1 MGVVFATGN
10 ETVFGN
16 LARTLS
22 KNKNKETTFDI
33 GIKNVS
39 KILLIMTAVIA
50 PLVFLINVLTKG
62 DWLNALIFAIATA
75 VGLTLEMRPVIV
87 TSNLVKGSV
96 EMAKHETIV
105 KRMNSIQNFESADI
119 LCTDKTGTLTQDKV
133 VLERHYDLNLEEKS
147 KVLEL
152 SYLNSYYQ
160 TGRKDLIDKAIINTA
175 KDELDTEEINQN
187 YQKIDEIPFDFKRR
201 RMSVV
206 VMNKKHEHLL
216 VTKGAA
222 EEMLACS
229 NRLEINDKITML
241 DQEQRQEILN
251 KINQMNQ
258 DGLRVVLLAYK
269 KNPAPVCEFSV
280 DEKELILTGFLA
292 FLDPPKDSA
301 KAALTALKR
310 DGITI
315 KILTGDNESGT
326 RNVGKQ
332 VGLDINCVYQG
343 RDLENKSSTELKKMV
358 EECDVFVKLSPQQKA
373 QIIQLLRENNHTV
386 AYMGDGINDAPA
398 MKAADVAIS
407 VDTAVDIVKKSADI
421 ILLHKDLMI
430 LEKAVQPVY

>member
-1 MGVVFATGN
+1 
-10 ETVFGN
+10 
-16 LARTLS
+16 RTLS

-62 DWLNALIFAIATA
+62 DWLNALICAMSTA
-75 VGLTLEMRPVIV
+75 LGLTLEMLQVIV

-152 SYLNSYYQ
+152 SYLDSYYQ

-206 VMNKKHEHLL
+206 MMNKKHEHLL

-269 KNPAPVCEFSV
+269 KNPAPVGEFSV

-315 KILTGDNESGT
+315 KILTGDNE
-326 RNVGKQ
+326 
-332 VGLDINCVYQG
+332 
-343 RDLENKSSTELKKMV
+343 
-358 EECDVFVKLSPQQKA
+358 
-373 QIIQLLRENNHTV
+373 
-386 AYMGDGINDAPA
+386 
-398 MKAADVAIS
+398 
-407 VDTAVDIVKKSADI
+407 
-421 ILLHKDLMI
+421 
-430 LEKAVQPVY
+430 